1 MRGTSPAILLRE
13 ETRNEIE
20 ILEHYENTKY
30 CKTIEESFIDYLNH
44 APEYL
49 RDIRQVEKYY
59 DTLRYVNNCLASV
72 TISEW
77 KRLVNLIRRSK
88 PIEQ

>member
-1 MRGTSPAILLRE
+1 MIRRFFT
-13 ETRNEIE
+13 NEIE

-30 CKTIEESFIDYLNH
+30 CVAIEESFIDYLNH

-59 DTLRYVNNCLASV
+59 DTLRYVNSCLESV
-72 TISEW
+72 VISEW
-77 KRLVNLIRRSK
+77 KRLFNLIRRSK